1 MSEQKTFSVAQSEE
15 LIALLK
21 TETSSEFE
29 QLRSALKVLAHVP
42 ELTPSAVPPALP
54 STVHQT
60 IVRLPLKSS
69 KSHRTIIT
77 SLIAAGILAS
87 ASLAAAAVTGKG
99 PGPIVA
105 IANTTVKFMK
115 EMVGAVTSVVT
126 GNNSSV
132 PQDQTNG
139 TEQPEVQPV
148 APTPADEDGVENNND
163 LDTTEGPT
171 ISEPHNPK
179 KENEKSQQE
188 NSKAEKT
195 PEAPSIP
202 SDDES
207 SKDGP
212 VISQS
217 TPVGE
222 NGNEKAA
229 ENSTENKVSETP
241 APETTPGANNESPAS
256 EEPSKVIDAELIS
269 KTDSEDPAV
278 KKRD

>member
-42 ELTPSAVPPALP
+42 ELSPSAVPPALP

-171 ISEPHNPK
+171 ISEPQNPI
-179 KENEKSQQE
+179 KENEKSQ
-188 NSKAEKT
+188 
-195 PEAPSIP
+195 P
-202 SDDES
+202 ES
-207 SKDGP
+207 SKAGKSYPEKPKDVNSSDNVENP
-212 VISQS
+212 DKEKVLVAPTPES
-217 TPVGE
+217 TPIPKVTPTPE
-222 NGNEKAA
+222 
-229 ENSTENKVSETP
+229 STPIPKVTP
-241 APETTPGANNESPAS
+241 TPESTTYP
-256 EEPSKVIDAELIS
+256 
-269 KTDSEDPAV
+269 
-278 KKRD
+278 

>member
-229 ENSTENKVSETP
+229 ENSTENKASETP